1 MEGTMGR
8 TVRAVLACAVLVGCL
23 TAAGPAFAKK
33 TVCSSGC
40 TYSTIQSAINAASE
54 GATISIA
61 KGTYV
66 ENVVVNKPVTLAGA
80 GTGTVIEPATSNP
93 VCAGGSLCGGAA
105 SNVILVEANNVTI
118 TKLKVEGNNPGLTSG
133 VVAGGQDIDARNGI
147 ITNHLAGKY
156 NGLTVSKAT
165 VADIYLRGL
174 YASSGGTFNFNHDT
188 VSNVQGEANSI
199 AMFSF
204 EGSGTYEDN
213 KVSGS
218 NDAISANWSKGT
230 SFIGNKITKSAS
242 GIHTDN
248 NGGSGGAAD
257 TIKANKVSE
266 CTANGYGI
274 WTFAPY
280 VSATVEGNKV
290 SGCAVGL
297 AAFGSQVSGQGPT
310 FTANKVDGTGATVTE
325 GSTYGAYITT
335 DLLGFEFG
343 DVTATLSKNSIE
355 NFGTGVYVTQTSP
368 TAGDKAGG
376 QATVSGSDNVIKD
389 NATGATGEPGTS
401 VSLANNWWGCKQGPN
416 NSPKCDSATGT
427 VAYTPWL
434 TAKP

>member
-1 MEGTMGR
+1 MGR
-8 TVRAVLACAVLVGCL
+8 TVRAVVACAVLAGCL
-23 TAAGPAFAKK
+23 AAAGPAFAKK

-133 VVAGGQDIDARNGI
+133 VVVGGQDIDARNGI

-156 NGLTVSKAT
+156 NGLTVSKVT
-165 VADIYLRGL
+165 VADVYLRGL

-188 VSNVQGEANSI
+188 VANVQAEEQSI
-199 AMFSF
+199 AMFAF
-204 EGSGTYEDN
+204 EGSGTMEDN
-213 KVSGS
+213 KVSDA
-218 NDAISANWSKGT
+218 NDAISANWSKGIT
-230 SFIGNKITKSAS
+230 FIGNKVTKSGS
-242 GIHTDN
+242 GVHTDN
-248 NGGSGGAAD
+248 NGGSGGSAD
-257 TIKANKVSE
+257 LIKGNKISE
-266 CTANGYGI
+266 CKANGYGI
-274 WTFAPY
+274 FVFAPY
-280 VSATVEGNKV
+280 VSATVEGNKI

-310 FTANKVDGTGATVTE
+310 FTHNKLDGGGATVTE
-325 GSTYGAYITT
+325 GVTYGAYITT

-343 DVTATLSKNSIE
+343 DVTATLSNNSIE

-368 TAGDKAGG
+368 TGEDKAGG
-376 QATVSGSDNVIKD
+376 QATLGGSDNVIKD
-389 NATGATGEPGTS
+389 NGTGATGEPGTS